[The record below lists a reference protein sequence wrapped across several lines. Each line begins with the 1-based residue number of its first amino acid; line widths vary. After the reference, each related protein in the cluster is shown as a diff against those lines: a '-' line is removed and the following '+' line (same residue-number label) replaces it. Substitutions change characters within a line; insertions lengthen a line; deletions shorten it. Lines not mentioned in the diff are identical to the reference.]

1 MKESLWGYYLILLG
15 IIVSTVMILMSNM
28 VTTNQQDYYLL
39 KEVTNA
45 AMLDSIDWSYYR
57 KYGEIK
63 TNTEKFVENFLRRFS
78 ESVSKT
84 NTYKID
90 FYSIYENPPSVS
102 IKVTSKTGDFKIA
115 GDSTNIDVV
124 NSYDAILESNNNVF
138 SDDKDEKGN
147 FKDSFIFYS
156 VPYGSCDEIDQY
168 KKDQDKDGYCQMSNK
183 ALLQFKEGSNLVR
196 GIETKVNNYYI
207 KMGISKKFDMKNLK
221 VLDVH
226 YLSTLSTRGDWEKY
240 QEQFNDTYDYV
251 ANTQSVKTNLEGVN
265 YGDFF
270 TQNVK
275 NVKISLVNKGDKTY
289 LIYGLDYNCDG
300 AERFNA
306 DYRILQYREK
316 ENDPS
321 NYNKV
326 GSDYISLEKYNGLST
341 EEKNNYEWTPFYNA
355 CLVGIKYKVDFYY
368 DYEE

>member
-15 IIVSTVMILMSNM
+15 IMVSTVMILMSNM

-102 IKVTSKTGDFKIA
+102 IKVTSKTGDFQIA

-138 SDDKDEKGN
+138 SDDKDGNGN

-156 VPYGSCDEIDQY
+156 VPYGSCDEIDKY
-168 KKDQDKDGYCQMSNK
+168 KDGYCQMSNK
-183 ALLQFKEGSNLVR
+183 ALLQFKENSALVK
-196 GIETKVNNYYI
+196 GIKTKVDNYYK
-207 KMGISKKFDMKNLK
+207 KMGINKKFDMKNLK

-226 YLSTLSTRGDWEKY
+226 YLTTLSTDDDWEMYKN
-240 QEQFNDTYDYV
+240 QFNDTYEYE
-251 ANTQSVKTNLEGVN
+251 ANTQSVKTNLGVK
-265 YGDFF
+265 YGEFF

-275 NVKISLVNKGDKTY
+275 NVKISLVNKNNNTY

-300 AERFNA
+300 AKRFNN
-306 DYRILQYREK
+306 DNSIGQYRIK
-316 ENDPS
+316 ETDS
-321 NYNKV
+321 SKYNNIR
-326 GSDYISLEKYNGLST
+326 SEYISLEEYNNKST
-341 EEKNNYEWTPFYNA
+341 EEKNKYEWTPFYNA

-368 DYEE
+368 DY